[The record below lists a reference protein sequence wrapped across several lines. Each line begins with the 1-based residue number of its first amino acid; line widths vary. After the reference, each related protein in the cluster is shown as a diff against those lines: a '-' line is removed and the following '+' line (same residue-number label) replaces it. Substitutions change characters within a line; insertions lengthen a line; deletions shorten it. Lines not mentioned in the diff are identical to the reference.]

1 MNVISNLSLRA
12 KMVLPIIIGMII
24 LTSGNAYY
32 FINTIKG
39 NSEKDLNSIAER
51 TVGIL
56 SHALE
61 YSVSI
66 NNVKDS
72 EYLVEWLMER
82 PDIYSITIHD
92 DNKVLLHKTRD
103 VKIDDEFLHSFV
115 QDIKLR
121 TLDDSLVSVSDIS
134 LDQSNSKIKIK
145 KIGFVEVVVS
155 SKITNYEYTEW
166 LFGAAFF
173 SLSLLIIS
181 TSISLLTSHTISNTI
196 KRIIK
201 GINEMGDGNL
211 SSRIQY
217 SKKKAT
223 VELSEIAET
232 FNIMADKVQHA
243 ESELVAAHAL
253 QKRFL
258 STMSHDLRSPL
269 GIMLSMI
276 ELTIKNEKL
285 DSLSRFHLKSGYA
298 AGNQLKHLVEDV
310 LDIGKLEADEESL
323 NIVCVD
329 ILTEI
334 EKIIN
339 VQKTSVK
346 NNIHVSVSIEKS
358 PDVTAVKADKQK
370 VLRIVGNLFSNAI
383 KFTHEGSISI
393 KCDLQELQ
401 DFGPNKKMLTFEIR
415 DTGIGIPEDSLNTIY
430 QPFKQVGAETSVQYG
445 GSGLGL
451 SIVHEYVL
459 LMGGNIAVES
469 KIGLGTKFTLQIPLC
484 VKTNIVNVIDDIP
497 KKLNNVVEIIGQKK
511 VDILVIDDNEDY
523 IEILNSY
530 LEKHLYNIVSCNNG
544 ADGLSAFK
552 ENRCDI
558 VLLDCQMPIMS
569 GFEVSRSLR
578 EFEEVNHIEKT
589 PVLAITANN
598 KFDINEKCLD
608 AGMTSVLTKPFT
620 GDQLIRTINS
630 LCETKT
636 KTKGIN

>member
-32 FINTIKG
+32 FINTIKD

-82 PDIYSITIHD
+82 PDIYSITIHNN
-92 DNKVLLHKTRD
+92 NKVLLHKIRD

-121 TLDDSLVSVSDIS
+121 TLDDSLVSESDIS

-145 KIGFVEVVVS
+145 RIGSVEVVVS
-155 SKITNYEYTEW
+155 SKITKYEYTEW

-232 FNIMADKVQHA
+232 FNTMADKVQHA

-276 ELTIKNEKL
+276 ELTIKNENL

-310 LDIGKLEADEESL
+310 LDIGKLEADEEIL
-323 NIVCVD
+323 NLDCVD

-334 EKIIN
+334 EEIIN

-346 NNIHVSVSIEKS
+346 NNIHISVLIDKS
-358 PDVTAVKADKQK
+358 SGITSVKADKQK
-370 VLRIVGNLFSNAI
+370 VLRIIGNLFSNAI

-393 KCDLQELQ
+393 KCGLQESQ
-401 DFGPNKKMLTFEIR
+401 DLEPNKRMLTFEVR
-415 DTGIGIPEDSLNTIY
+415 DTGIGIPEDSLSSIY

-451 SIVHEYVL
+451 SIVHEYAL

-469 KIGLGTKFTLQIPLC
+469 RINLGTKFTLQIPLC
-484 VKTNIVNVIDDIP
+484 VKANIVNVIDSIP
-497 KKLNNVVEIIGQKK
+497 KITNNVIEIVGQSK

-530 LEKHLYNIVSCNNG
+530 LDRSLYNIVSCNNG

-552 ENRCDI
+552 ENRYDI

-578 EFEEVNHIEKT
+578 EFEEANNMEKT
-589 PVLAITANN
+589 PLLAITANN
-598 KFDINEKCLD
+598 KFDINDKCLD

-620 GDQLIRTINS
+620 GEQLIRTINS
-630 LCETKT
+630 FCDTK
-636 KTKGIN
+636 IAI